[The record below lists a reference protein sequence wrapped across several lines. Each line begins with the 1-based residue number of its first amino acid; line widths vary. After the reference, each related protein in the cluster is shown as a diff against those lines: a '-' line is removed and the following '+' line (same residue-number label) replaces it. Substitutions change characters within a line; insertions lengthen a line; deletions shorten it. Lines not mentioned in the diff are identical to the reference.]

1 MSVFRT
7 RHNQDGAVYVEAAL
21 VLPLLLLVTFV
32 SAFFFMCAAR
42 YFSLQMLANEMA
54 KDLSIALHTPG
65 TDGLGYP
72 ERTCIADCKVDMQSG
87 GTYEWGDTVSPANLR
102 HHVDVDDYVTK
113 MYLQGGCWNLCAQRR
128 YFLSTVGGGRTQFL
142 SVTARVYPVQN
153 WYDAP
158 IVNRVNVASPG
169 DYFLVTVSYPLRA
182 VWGGGIAFFGLAPN
196 TSLVGTAVGVLEKR
210 V

>member
-1 MSVFRT
+1 MSVLLT
-7 RHNQDGAVYVEAAL
+7 HHNEEGAIYVEAAL

-54 KDLSIALHTPG
+54 KDLSIALHTPD
-65 TDGLGYP
+65 TDGLNSTT
-72 ERTCIADCKVDMQSG
+72 RTCIASCKAGMDS
-87 GTYEWGDTVSPANLR
+87 YEWGEQGLTQPQLR
-102 HHVDVDDYVTK
+102 HQVNVDTYVDQ
-113 MYLQGGCWNLCAQRR
+113 MYTQGGCWNTCAQGR
-128 YFLSTVGGGRTQFL
+128 YLLSTQSL

-153 WYDAP
+153 WYDAQ
-158 IVNRVNVASPG
+158 ITNTVNSASPG